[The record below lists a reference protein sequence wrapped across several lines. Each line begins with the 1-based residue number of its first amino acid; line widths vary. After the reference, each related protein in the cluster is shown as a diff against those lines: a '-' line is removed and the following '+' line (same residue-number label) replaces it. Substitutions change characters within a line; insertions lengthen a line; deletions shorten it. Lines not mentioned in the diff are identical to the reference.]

1 MICKDLKISEMPKA
15 DHLHG
20 HDLIPIVQHGK
31 NKVIDIQDLVD
42 LFKRILPPPPHP
54 CPGPHPYDPC
64 PGPHDPCPGPH
75 FDPFYTELDFGLLN
89 KVREDAAIAK
99 ASASS
104 VEGKLDVLQKT
115 ADVSLD
121 SSQKALNL
129 VKMLKA
135 QLGQIKQLVIEQEYL
150 KAEVRNSKSKIN
162 YLKNA
167 VLILA
172 ERVKQLEI
180 NAGLEFENIDLGG
193 DSWLDEIQDPLDEPN
208 YHHHHHHHHHSAEE
222 DDDTTNNS
230 S

>member
-150 KAEVRNSKSKIN
+150 KAEVSNSKSKIN

-180 NAGLEFENIDLGG
+180 NAGLELENID
-193 DSWLDEIQDPLDEPN
+193 
-208 YHHHHHHHHHSAEE
+208 
-222 DDDTTNNS
+222 
-230 S
+230 

>member
-42 LFKRILPPPPHP
+42 LFKKILPPPP

-64 PGPHDPCPGPH
+64 PGPHH
-75 FDPFYTELDFGLLN
+75 HDPFYEELDFGLLH
-89 KVREDAAIAK
+89 KAREDAAIAK

-121 SSQKALNL
+121 SS
-129 VKMLKA
+129 
-135 QLGQIKQLVIEQEYL
+135 
-150 KAEVRNSKSKIN
+150 
-162 YLKNA
+162 
-167 VLILA
+167 
-172 ERVKQLEI
+172 
-180 NAGLEFENIDLGG
+180 
-193 DSWLDEIQDPLDEPN
+193 
-208 YHHHHHHHHHSAEE
+208 
-222 DDDTTNNS
+222 
-230 S
+230 